1 MKANHLA
8 LRSCSAFLSLTLLFG
23 LSSCGSSTP
32 TSSASASEDAIVAS
46 SVAEPPLSVTHPF
59 VHSTATWSTTP
70 AEIETVMERT
80 PDKISLVG
88 NGKKAYVFD
97 NTECNTLR
105 GFCSFTFKDD
115 LLCKT
120 YYNYTSTKPFTDA
133 STSFVDNL
141 KETYG
146 DPTEDKSDLA
156 EDGAGVWLEWLTDDG
171 SISYFYLINT
181 DNKYELTL
189 AYELS
194 SDKIPPTDASDRN
207 GDFRIGFWG
216 DDMETINKYET
227 TKFEG
232 ISEEDDDTTMM
243 MYSGTVS
250 GRSNTYITYLFDS
263 AGKLYQC
270 FYGFNDTY
278 SGAELYIAAYKS
290 LKESL
295 TEKYGKPASD
305 ERKNLSS
312 LARYADEDVALQLGY
327 SAYRAVWKTET
338 TEITLIMYNLG
349 DGIETTL
356 AYTDPNHEEIKDTS
370 GL

>member
-1 MKANHLA
+1 MKFNGLI
-8 LRSCSAFLSLTLLFG
+8 LRSCSAVLSLTLLFG
-23 LSSCGSSTP
+23 LSSCGNTP
-32 TSSASASEDAIVAS
+32 ASSASTGQEAVVAS
-46 SVAEPPLSVTHPF
+46 SVPEPPLSITHPF

-70 AEIETVMERT
+70 AEIETVMERS

-105 GFCSFTFKDD
+105 GFCSFTFKDN

-120 YYNYTSTKPFTDA
+120 LYNYISSQSFTDA
-133 STSFVDNL
+133 STAFIDNL

-146 DPTEDKSDLA
+146 EPTEDKSTLS
-156 EDGAGVWLEWLTDDG
+156 EDGSGVWLEWATDNF
-171 SISYFYLINT
+171 SISYFYLINK
-181 DNKYELTL
+181 DKKYELTL
-189 AYELS
+189 SYDLS
-194 SDKIPPTDASDRN
+194 DNNIPLTDTSDRN

-216 DDMETINKYET
+216 DDTETINKYET
-227 TKFEG
+227 AKFEG
-232 ISEEDDDTTMM
+232 ISEEDDASTMM

-250 GRSNTYITYLFDS
+250 GKNAYISYLFDP

-270 FYGFNDTY
+270 FYGFTDTY
-278 SGAELYIAAYKS
+278 NNAGLYIATYKT

-295 TEKYGKPASD
+295 TEKYGKPVSD
-305 ERKNLSS
+305 EVKNLSS

-327 SAYRAVWKTET
+327 SAYRTVWKTET
-338 TEITLIMYNLG
+338 TEITLVMYNLG
-349 DGIETTL
+349 SGIETTL
-356 AYTDPNHEEIKDTS
+356 AYTDPNHKEVKNTA

>member
-1 MKANHLA
+1 MKVSHLA
-8 LRSCSAFLSLTLLFG
+8 LRSCSALLSLTLLFG

-46 SVAEPPLSVTHPF
+46 SVAEPPLSFTHPF

-146 DPTEDKSDLA
+146 DPTEDKSDLS

-227 TKFEG
+227 AKFEG
-232 ISEEDDDTTMM
+232 IADEDDDTTMM

-250 GRSNTYITYLFDS
+250 GKDAYISYIFDP

-270 FYGFNDTY
+270 FYGINDTY
-278 SGAELYIAAYKS
+278 NNAALYITAYNT
-290 LKESL
+290 LKENL

-305 ERKNLSS
+305 EVKNLSS
-312 LARYADEDVALQLGY
+312 LAKYTDDSTALELGY
-327 SAYRAVWKTET
+327 SAYRAIWKTET
-338 TEITLIMYNLG
+338 TEISMIMYNFG
-349 DGIETTL
+349 DGIQTTI
-356 AYTDPNHEEIKDTS
+356 AYTDPNHEEVKNTS

>member
-1 MKANHLA
+1 MKVSRLA
-8 LRSCSAFLSLTLLFG
+8 LRSCSAVLSLTLLFG
-23 LSSCGSSTP
+23 LSSCGNAP
-32 TSSASASEDAIVAS
+32 AS
-46 SVAEPPLSVTHPF
+46 SVSTSEEAVVVSSVPEPPLSVTHPF

-70 AEIETVMERT
+70 AEIETVMERS

-120 YYNYTSTKPFTDA
+120 LYNYISSQSFTDA
-133 STSFVDNL
+133 STAFIDNL

-146 DPTEDKSDLA
+146 EPTEDKSVLS
-156 EDGAGVWLEWLTDDG
+156 EDGSGVWLEWATDDF
-171 SISYFYLINT
+171 SISYFYLINK
-181 DNKYELTL
+181 DKKYELTL
-189 AYELS
+189 SYDLS
-194 SDKIPPTDASDRN
+194 DNNIPLTDTSGRN

-216 DDMETINKYET
+216 DDTETINKYET
-227 TKFEG
+227 AKFEG
-232 ISEEDDDTTMM
+232 ISEEDDASTMM

-250 GRSNTYITYLFDS
+250 GKNAYISYLFDPT
-263 AGKLYQC
+263 GKLYQC
-270 FYGFNDTY
+270 FYGFTDTY
-278 SGAELYIAAYKS
+278 NNAGLYIATYKT

-295 TEKYGKPASD
+295 TEKYGKPVSD
-305 ERKNLSS
+305 EVKNLSS

-327 SAYRAVWKTET
+327 SAYRTVWKTET
-338 TEITLIMYNLG
+338 TEITLVMYNLG
-349 DGIETTL
+349 SGIETTL
-356 AYTDPNHEEIKDTS
+356 AYTDPNHKEVKNTS